1 MSTPYKFSLPS
12 TFPSHYFLRQPIFHF
27 VVQGSQ
33 VSRLIETYHYLE
45 KVDPITD
52 FGVHFN

>member
-33 VSRLIETYHYLE
+33 VSHLIETYCYSISLSRKGGSH
-45 KVDPITD
+45 K
-52 FGVHFN
+52 